1 MKTIKRFFLSTA
13 AVTAALITGCTPE
26 EEHMPVQGGDS
37 FTLSSSEEQ
46 VITRAGDVSVSHFT
60 GGTKYRLYG
69 LVGGAWDKK
78 LPTMNGQEGTEAVA
92 ADGTH
97 QIDYLSA
104 GADEDR
110 FEGRTLDFYALTY
123 GNTTLPVCG
132 SEVDGVPACGIHAD
146 VGGVLPDLR
155 RAVLTKQSG
164 INSGVITLPF
174 KHTLAKL
181 KFEVVKQKTENGST
195 GVDVLAGIELKGISV
210 SDYSEGSLL
219 LSTGEY
225 SHTGG
230 KSDRTLLS
238 SGFSQTVT
246 ESVLP
251 VSTNGQ
257 AGGAAAECLIFPTL
271 SGTTEGLKIKVAT
284 KGTNSADRTDT
295 YEIRVPVVGDDGE
308 VRKDENGK
316 TVTEPF
322 RFLPNYEYTLTITI
336 TNSDVQIITIIPRRY
351 DWIEHNDDSQYMG
364 QPLTFNGV
372 MWMDRNLGATSADM
386 TTAEGWEGARG
397 YVYQLGRSI
406 PYYLPKTVEY
416 TGSDGKKYLR
426 PRSCVDQNGGAR
438 PYPQVV
444 GHENDA
450 PVSRPAV
457 ASLALNPGDASKTF
471 NYVMIGGD
479 WDNTAAISSTYWATT
494 KNDPCP
500 TGWRVPTKKDFDG
513 IMPIGEKYGDL
524 TFINGH
530 SGTAWKETSQNDP
543 ETGAKTVYV
552 CKRVNA
558 NTGTYGIIYAI
569 KYQGTPQAYR
579 LMWALNMVGD
589 NQSVTDANGTRY
601 RAYVT
606 IARFPCGKD
615 DDLNINTCHT
625 DYDWEHPSDFIN
637 LPISGYIYPDQA
649 ALYNAGA
656 EVVYATSTPIGVYM
670 YGASFKYIGNTG
682 HRYFALYQM
691 GRAAGVSIR
700 CVRDVTSQ

>member
-1 MKTIKRFFLSTA
+1 MKTIIRFFLSTV
-13 AVTAALITGCTPE
+13 AVLVTGCTPE
-26 EEHMPVQGGDS
+26 EEHIPAQGGDS

-46 VITRAGDVSVSHFT
+46 VITRAGDVSVNHFT
-60 GGTKYRLYG
+60 AGTKYRLYG
-69 LVGGAWDKK
+69 LIGSSWSGR
-78 LPTMNGQEGTEAVA
+78 LSTMNGQEGTEVVG

-97 QIDYLSA
+97 QIEYLST
-104 GADEDR
+104 GTDEDR
-110 FEGRTLDFYALTY
+110 FEGRILDFYALTY
-123 GNTTLPVCG
+123 GNTTLPICG
-132 SEVDGVPACGIHAD
+132 SEADGIPVCNVTSSA
-146 VGGVLPDLR
+146 GGVLPDLR
-155 RAVLTKQSG
+155 RAVLTGQSG

-174 KHTLAKL
+174 KHTLSKL
-181 KFEVVKQKTENGST
+181 KFEVVKQKPENGSA
-195 GVDVLAGIELKGISV
+195 GVDVLAGIELKGITV
-210 SDYSEGSLL
+210 SDYSEGALL

-225 SHTGG
+225 SYMGG
-230 KSDRTLLS
+230 KSDRAVLG
-238 SGFSQTVT
+238 SGFSQAVT
-246 ESVLP
+246 ESVQF
-251 VSTNGQ
+251 VTIDGQ
-257 AGGAAAECLIFPTL
+257 SGSAAAECLIFPTL
-271 SGTTEGLKIKVAT
+271 TTAAEGLKIKVAT
-284 KGTNSADRTDT
+284 KGTNSGDRTDT
-295 YEIRVPVVGDDGE
+295 YEIRVPVIGDDGE

-406 PYYLPKTVEY
+406 PYYLPKTIKY
-416 TGSDGKKYLR
+416 RGSDGKEYLR
-426 PRSCVDQNGGAR
+426 PRSCVDQNGGAK

>member
-1 MKTIKRFFLSTA
+1 MKTIIRFFLSTV
-13 AVTAALITGCTPE
+13 AVTAALVTGCTPE
-26 EEHMPVQGGDS
+26 EEHIPAQGGDS

-46 VITRAGDVSVSHFT
+46 AITRAGDVSVNHFT
-60 GGTKYRLYG
+60 AGTKYRLYG
-69 LVGGAWDKK
+69 LIGSSWSGR
-78 LPTMNGQEGTEAVA
+78 LSTMNGQEGTEVVD

-97 QIDYLSA
+97 QIEYLST
-104 GADEDR
+104 GTDEDR
-110 FEGRTLDFYALTY
+110 FEGRILDFYALTY

-132 SEVDGVPACGIHAD
+132 SEADGIPVCNVTSSA
-146 VGGVLPDLR
+146 GGALPDLR
-155 RAVLTKQSG
+155 RAVLTGQSG

-174 KHTLAKL
+174 KHTLSKL
-181 KFEVVKQKTENGST
+181 KFEVVKQKPESGST
-195 GVDVLAGIELKGISV
+195 GTDVLQDIRLQGISV
-210 SDYSEGSLL
+210 GDYSEGALL

-230 KSDRTLLS
+230 KSDRAVLG
-238 SGFSQTVT
+238 SGFSQAVT
-246 ESVLP
+246 ESVQS
-251 VSTNGQ
+251 VTIDGQ
-257 AGGAAAECLIFPTL
+257 SGSAAAECLIFPTL
-271 SGTTEGLKIKVAT
+271 TTATEGLKINVAT
-284 KGTNSADRTDT
+284 TGTNSGDRTDT
-295 YEIRVPVVGDDGE
+295 YEIRVPVMGDDGI
-308 VRKDENGK
+308 VQKDESGQ

-351 DWIEHNDDSQYMG
+351 DWIEHDDDSQYLG

-406 PYYLPKTVEY
+406 PYYLTKTIKY
-416 TGSDGKKYLR
+416 RGSDGKEYLR
-426 PRSCVDQNGGAR
+426 PKSCVDQNGGAR
-438 PYPQVV
+438 PLPQIV
-444 GHENDA
+444 GHENDG
-450 PVSRPAV
+450 PIGRPAV
-457 ASLALNPGDASKTF
+457 ATLALNPGDVGKTF
-471 NYVMIGGD
+471 SYVSVGGD
-479 WDNTAAISSTYWATT
+479 WDNTAATSSTYWKNT

-500 TGWRVPTKKDFDG
+500 MGWRVPTKKDFDR

-530 SGTAWKETSQNDP
+530 SGTAWKETAQNDP

-552 CKRVNA
+552 CKRVN
-558 NTGTYGIIYAI
+558 TSTYGTIYAI

-606 IARFPCGKD
+606 IARFPCDKD
-615 DDLNINTCHT
+615 ADLNANTCDT
-625 DYDWEHPSDFIN
+625 DYDWKHPSDFIN
-637 LPISGYIYPDQA
+637 LPVSGYIYPDQA

-656 EVVYATSTPIGVYM
+656 EVVYATSTPNGAYM
-670 YGASFKYIGNTG
+670 YAASFKYIGNTSR
-682 HRYFALYQM
+682 RYFAVYSTN
-691 GRAAGVSIR
+691 RAAGVSIR
-700 CVRDVTSQ
+700 CVRDVTSK

>member
-1 MKTIKRFFLSTA
+1 M
-13 AVTAALITGCTPE
+13 
-26 EEHMPVQGGDS
+26 
-37 FTLSSSEEQ
+37 
-46 VITRAGDVSVSHFT
+46 
-60 GGTKYRLYG
+60 
-69 LVGGAWDKK
+69 
-78 LPTMNGQEGTEAVA
+78 
-92 ADGTH
+92 
-97 QIDYLSA
+97 
-104 GADEDR
+104 
-110 FEGRTLDFYALTY
+110 
-123 GNTTLPVCG
+123 
-132 SEVDGVPACGIHAD
+132 
-146 VGGVLPDLR
+146 
-155 RAVLTKQSG
+155 
-164 INSGVITLPF
+164 
-174 KHTLAKL
+174 
-181 KFEVVKQKTENGST
+181 VKQKTENGST

-251 VSTNGQ
+251 VTTNGQ

-397 YVYQLGRSI
+397 NVYQLGRSI
-406 PYYLPKTVEY
+406 PYYLPKTIKY
-416 TGSDGKKYLR
+416 RGSDGKEYLR
-426 PRSCVDQNGGAR
+426 PRSCVDQNGGAK

-530 SGTAWKETSQNDP
+530 SGTAWKETAQNDP

-552 CKRVNA
+552 CKRVN
-558 NTGTYGIIYAI
+558 TSTYGIIYAI

>member
-1 MKTIKRFFLSTA
+1 MKTIIRFFLSTV
-13 AVTAALITGCTPE
+13 AVTAALVTGCTPE
-26 EEHMPVQGGDS
+26 EEHIPAQGGDS

-46 VITRAGDVSVSHFT
+46 AITRAGDVSVNHFT
-60 GGTKYRLYG
+60 AGTKYRLYG
-69 LVGGAWDKK
+69 LIGSSWSGR
-78 LPTMNGQEGTEAVA
+78 LSTMNGREGTEVVG

-97 QIDYLSA
+97 QIEYLST
-104 GADEDR
+104 GTDEDR
-110 FEGRTLDFYALTY
+110 FEGRILDFYALTY
-123 GNTTLPVCG
+123 GNTTLPICG
-132 SEVDGVPACGIHAD
+132 SEADGIPVCN
-146 VGGVLPDLR
+146 VTSSTGGVLPDLR
-155 RAVLTKQSG
+155 RAVLTGQSG

-174 KHTLAKL
+174 KHTLSKL
-181 KFEVVKQKTENGST
+181 KFEVVKQKPENGSA
-195 GVDVLAGIELKGISV
+195 GVDVLAGIELKGITV
-210 SDYSEGSLL
+210 SDYSEGALL

-225 SHTGG
+225 SHMGG
-230 KSDRTLLS
+230 KSDRAVLG
-238 SGFSQTVT
+238 SGFSQAVT
-246 ESVLP
+246 ESVQF
-251 VSTNGQ
+251 VTIDGQ
-257 AGGAAAECLIFPTL
+257 SGSAAAECLIFPTL
-271 SGTTEGLKIKVAT
+271 TTAAEGLKIKVAT
-284 KGTNSADRTDT
+284 KGTNSGDRTDT
-295 YEIRVPVVGDDGE
+295 YEIRVPVIGDDGE

-351 DWIEHNDDSQYMG
+351 DWIEHDDDSQYLG

-530 SGTAWKETSQNDP
+530 SGTAWKETAQNDP

-552 CKRVNA
+552 CKRVN
-558 NTGTYGIIYAI
+558 TSTYGIIYAI

>member
-1 MKTIKRFFLSTA
+1 MKTIIRFFLSTV
-13 AVTAALITGCTPE
+13 AVLVTGCTPE
-26 EEHMPVQGGDS
+26 EEHIPAQGGDS

-46 VITRAGDVSVSHFT
+46 VITRAGDVSVNHFT
-60 GGTKYRLYG
+60 AGTKYRLYG
-69 LVGGAWDKK
+69 LIGSSWSGR
-78 LPTMNGQEGTEAVA
+78 LSTMNGQEGTEVVG

-97 QIDYLSA
+97 QIEYLST
-104 GADEDR
+104 GTDEDR
-110 FEGRTLDFYALTY
+110 FEGRILDFYALTY
-123 GNTTLPVCG
+123 GNTTLPICG
-132 SEVDGVPACGIHAD
+132 SEADGIPVCNVTSSA
-146 VGGVLPDLR
+146 GGVLPDLR
-155 RAVLTKQSG
+155 RAVLTGQSG

-174 KHTLAKL
+174 KHTLSKL
-181 KFEVVKQKTENGST
+181 KFEVVKQKPENGSA
-195 GVDVLAGIELKGISV
+195 GVDVLAGIELKGITV
-210 SDYSEGSLL
+210 SDYSEGALL

-225 SHTGG
+225 SHMGG
-230 KSDRTLLS
+230 KSDRAVLG
-238 SGFSQTVT
+238 SGFSQAVT
-246 ESVLP
+246 ESVQF
-251 VSTNGQ
+251 VTIDGQ
-257 AGGAAAECLIFPTL
+257 SGSAAAECLIFPTL
-271 SGTTEGLKIKVAT
+271 TTAAEGLKIKVAT
-284 KGTNSADRTDT
+284 KGTSSGDRTDT

>member
-13 AVTAALITGCTPE
+13 VVTAALITGCTPE

-251 VSTNGQ
+251 VTTDGQ

-316 TVTEPF
+316 TVT
-322 RFLPNYEYTLTITI
+322 
-336 TNSDVQIITIIPRRY
+336 
-351 DWIEHNDDSQYMG
+351 MG

-530 SGTAWKETSQNDP
+530 SGTAWKETAQNDP

-552 CKRVNA
+552 CKRVN
-558 NTGTYGIIYAI
+558 TSTYGIIYAI

>member
-1 MKTIKRFFLSTA
+1 M
-13 AVTAALITGCTPE
+13 G
-26 EEHMPVQGGDS
+26 
-37 FTLSSSEEQ
+37 
-46 VITRAGDVSVSHFT
+46 
-60 GGTKYRLYG
+60 
-69 LVGGAWDKK
+69 
-78 LPTMNGQEGTEAVA
+78 
-92 ADGTH
+92 
-97 QIDYLSA
+97 
-104 GADEDR
+104 
-110 FEGRTLDFYALTY
+110 
-123 GNTTLPVCG
+123 
-132 SEVDGVPACGIHAD
+132 
-146 VGGVLPDLR
+146 R
-155 RAVLTKQSG
+155 RAVRL
-164 INSGVITLPF
+164 
-174 KHTLAKL
+174 
-181 KFEVVKQKTENGST
+181 
-195 GVDVLAGIELKGISV
+195 
-210 SDYSEGSLL
+210 
-219 LSTGEY
+219 
-225 SHTGG
+225 
-230 KSDRTLLS
+230 
-238 SGFSQTVT
+238 
-246 ESVLP
+246 
-251 VSTNGQ
+251 
-257 AGGAAAECLIFPTL
+257 PTL

-406 PYYLPKTVEY
+406 PYYLPKTIKY
-416 TGSDGKKYLR
+416 RGSDGKEYLR
-426 PRSCVDQNGGAR
+426 PRSCVDQNGGAK

-530 SGTAWKETSQNDP
+530 SGTAWKETAQNDP

-552 CKRVNA
+552 CKRVN
-558 NTGTYGIIYAI
+558 TSTYGIIYAI

>member
-13 AVTAALITGCTPE
+13 VVAAALITGCTPE

-69 LVGGAWDKK
+69 LVGGAWNKK

-146 VGGVLPDLR
+146 AGGVLPDLR

-251 VSTNGQ
+251 VTTDGQ

-364 QPLTFNGV
+364 QPLTFNSV

-406 PYYLPKTVEY
+406 PYYLPKTIKY
-416 TGSDGKKYLR
+416 RGSDGKEYLR
-426 PRSCVDQNGGAR
+426 PRSCVDQNGGAK

-530 SGTAWKETSQNDP
+530 SGTAWKETAQNDP

-552 CKRVNA
+552 CKRVN
-558 NTGTYGIIYAI
+558 TSTYGIIYAI

-656 EVVYATSTPIGVYM
+656 EVVYATSTPIGASM

-682 HRYFALYQM
+682 HRYFALYRM